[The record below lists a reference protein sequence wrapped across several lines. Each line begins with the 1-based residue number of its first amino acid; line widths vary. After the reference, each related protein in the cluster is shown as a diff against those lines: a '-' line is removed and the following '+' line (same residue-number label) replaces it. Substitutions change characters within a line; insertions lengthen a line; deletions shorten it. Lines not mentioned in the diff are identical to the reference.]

1 MIELKYGTQL
11 SPAPIKLSIGTL
23 RKPKLKEIA
32 EIGFDEFNL
41 FETFAKMTPELWFTK
56 IKGEDGKSFWC
67 SLSEEERSKIA
78 LYDIMLSDKSL
89 IDVYLSIFNFFFVE
103 PVVFYEDNF
112 LILDHTIEDLSGLT
126 SDDIYGI
133 ISKESF
139 IQVLEVIQ
147 RICCIYE
154 KEQSA
159 DKMKF
164 KNSLARKLYEKMLKA
179 KQAEKKKSDD
189 NMTLPNIIS
198 AVSNRHP
205 SITPITVWELTI
217 FQLLDSFERLRDNA
231 FYEIEKTRV
240 SVWGDEK
247 KTFDAALWYKNNY
260 DKK

>member
-11 SPAPIKLSIGTL
+11 SPTPIKLSIGTL

-89 IDVYLSIFNFFFVE
+89 IDVYLAIFNFFFVE
-103 PVVFYEDNF
+103 PVVFYDDNF

-133 ISKESF
+133 ICKESF

-147 RICCIYE
+147 RICCI
-154 KEQSA
+154 
-159 DKMKF
+159 
-164 KNSLARKLYEKMLKA
+164 YEKMLKA